1 MNIFRALILVKIIDD
16 GIIFTALTQ
25 NWLSTIYSIFFKDS
39 NSNIVTFMDLRHI
52 FQQNL
57 RFPLFHAV
65 NWTYLMLDG
74 NQDVFH
80 LHQYYAAEMQPQRQ
94 HEH

>member
-39 NSNIVTFMDLRHI
+39 NSNIVIFM
-52 FQQNL
+52 NL